1 MARQKKQPEA
11 EQQAGAPEWMVT
23 FSDCMTLLLTFFV
36 LLLSFSS
43 FDDTDY
49 FRKMNSSFAEQ
60 FSFCA
65 QSSSDKDALS
75 AVLKPVQEL
84 NLGSEKPTLTN
95 GLQDHFKK
103 QTEPMDF
110 LKFKTFLVS
119 SNRVFWGKGPAIS
132 INGRK
137 VLNDLSAFL
146 KEFPGYFVI
155 VSETGPQDTDNL
167 KNLGFNRAWSVVNYL
182 IDQKGLLSNQLSIS
196 ASGTVAKEYHSNSI
210 RQGDDVIDARVLEI
224 VLMKRGI

>member
-1 MARQKKQPEA
+1 MARQKQPQA

-43 FDDTDY
+43 FDDTGS
-49 FRKMNSSFAEQ
+49 FRKMSSSFAKQ
-60 FSFCA
+60 VSFSE
-65 QSSSDKDALS
+65 QSSDRDALS

-84 NLGSEKPTLTN
+84 NLGSEKPTLAN
-95 GLQDHFKK
+95 GMQDRFKK

-110 LKFKTFLVS
+110 LKFKTFLIS
-119 SNRVFWGKGPAIS
+119 SKQVFWGKGSAIS

-146 KEFPGYFVI
+146 KEFPSYFVI
-155 VSETGPQDTDNL
+155 ISETGPQDTDNL
-167 KNLGFNRAWSVVNYL
+167 RNLGFNRAWSVVNYL
-182 IDQKGLLSNQLSIS
+182 IRQKGLLLNQLSIS
-196 ASGTVAKEYHSNSI
+196 ASGTGAKEYYSNGRGQKEGAS
-210 RQGDDVIDARVLEI
+210 DERVLEF

>member
-1 MARQKKQPEA
+1 MARQKKQSEP

-43 FDDTDY
+43 FDDTDQ
-49 FRKMNSSFAEQ
+49 FRKMNSAFANQVSFSTEKITEQ
-60 FSFCA
+60 DSVA
-65 QSSSDKDALS
+65 S
-75 AVLKPVQEL
+75 VVNPVQEL
-84 NLGSEKPTLTN
+84 NLGSEKPTLSN
-95 GLQDHFKK
+95 GIQDRFKK

-110 LKFKTFLVS
+110 LKFKTFLIS
-119 SNRVFWGKGPAIS
+119 SDEMFWGKGSAVS
-132 INGRK
+132 VNGRK

-155 VSETGPQDTDNL
+155 VSETGPEDTERQ

-182 IDQKGLLSNQLSIS
+182 IVQQQLSSNQLSIS
-196 ASGTVAKEYHSNSI
+196 GTGTASKEYHSNSI
-210 RQGDDVIDARVLEI
+210 RQGNIENARVLEFVI
-224 VLMKRGI
+224 MKRGI